1 MMPQQVTS
9 LKKLSSSNA
18 AQAIEKTDLPT
29 LLQLAKQ
36 SLWPE
41 SHDETLHISS
51 QALLPMPTYVA
62 MTLTTFLMHTQ
73 KQATAYCAEF
83 VTRFPALT
91 TQKFWRFLAAQR
103 RTSTRTQTFSEVSQ
117 LSVHVV

>member
-1 MMPQQVTS
+1 MTMPRQVTS

-41 SHDETLHISS
+41 SHDETQPISS
-51 QALLPMPTYVA
+51 QALLPMPT
-62 MTLTTFLMHTQ
+62 
-73 KQATAYCAEF
+73 
-83 VTRFPALT
+83 
-91 TQKFWRFLAAQR
+91 
-103 RTSTRTQTFSEVSQ
+103 
-117 LSVHVV
+117 